1 MSAKRYAHISSCN
14 CVSVNQLVNKLTLH
28 SEAIYFHY
36 REEKIDSWDWIKE
49 THFDFVERKGLM
61 KRTTSYTFA
70 DIPEKVHKIYIALPA
85 MMYL

>member
-1 MSAKRYAHISSCN
+1 MKICNISYCN

-36 REEKIDSWDWIKE
+36 REEKIESRDWIKE
-49 THFDFVERKGLM
+49 THFDFVEKKGLM

-70 DIPEKVHKIYIALPA
+70 VIPEKVHKIYIALPA
-85 MMYL
+85 MVYL